1 MAYCDENV
9 LWKALVRSSV
19 YLFLQM
25 FWVLVY
31 YVSGFCSQVV
41 WGLLRFPFKLGEL
54 NKQCRW
60 EALRASACCVFWSLL
75 SVQLEAVGSTITVL
89 LCRSV
94 ARHSRGPQTSQN
106 RTLSD
111 WLPSWF
117 LSITVKY
124 LSDWTLASQFIK
136 HSGII
141 ESQGRL
147 LLELAVF
154 LILESLCCVI
164 Y

>member
-25 FWVLVY
+25 FGVLVY

-41 WGLLRFPFKLGEL
+41 WGLLRFPFKLGDL
-54 NKQCRW
+54 NKQGRW
-60 EALRASACCVFWSLL
+60 EAVRASACCVSWSLL
-75 SVQLEAVGSTITVL
+75 SVQLEAVGSTITAL

-94 ARHSRGPQTSQN
+94 ARHSRGPQTFQN

-111 WLPSWF
+111 RLPSWI
-117 LSITVKY
+117 LSITMKY